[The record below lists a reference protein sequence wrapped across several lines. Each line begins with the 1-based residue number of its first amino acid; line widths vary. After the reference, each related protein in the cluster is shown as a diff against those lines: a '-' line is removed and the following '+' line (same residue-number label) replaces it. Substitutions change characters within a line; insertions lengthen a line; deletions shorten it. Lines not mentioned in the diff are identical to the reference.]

1 MEEKISMRESKAKTC
16 AEFQGIKEIP
26 FGENQTGKRI
36 FINGVPDLAQIS
48 EETLNC
54 FASVLFE
61 GLKNN
66 RNKNCLNTSNLLTF

>member
-1 MEEKISMRESKAKTC
+1 MEKKISMRESEAKTC

-26 FGENQTGKRI
+26 FEENQTGKRI

-66 RNKNCLNTSNLLTF
+66 RNKNC

>member
-1 MEEKISMRESKAKTC
+1 MEEKISMRESEAKTC

-26 FGENQTGKRI
+26 FEENQTGKRI
-36 FINGVPDLAQIS
+36 FINGVPDPAQIS

-54 FASVLFE
+54 FVTVLFK

-66 RNKNCLNTSNLLTF
+66 RNKNC

>member
-1 MEEKISMRESKAKTC
+1 MEEKITMRESEAKMC
-16 AEFQGIKEIP
+16 AELQEMKEIP
-26 FGENQTGKRI
+26 FEENQTGKRI

-54 FASVLFE
+54 FAAVLFE

-66 RNKNCLNTSNLLTF
+66 RNKNC

>member
-1 MEEKISMRESKAKTC
+1 MEEKISMRESEAKTC
-16 AEFQGIKEIP
+16 VEFQEMKEIP
-26 FGENQTGKRI
+26 FEENQTGKRI

-54 FASVLFE
+54 LATMLFE

-66 RNKNCLNTSNLLTF
+66 RNKNC